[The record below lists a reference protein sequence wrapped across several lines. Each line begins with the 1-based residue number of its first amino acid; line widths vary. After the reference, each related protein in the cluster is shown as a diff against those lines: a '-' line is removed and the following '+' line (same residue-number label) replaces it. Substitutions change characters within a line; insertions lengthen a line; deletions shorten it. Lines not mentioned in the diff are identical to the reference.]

1 MNTLRATSMAFKFRR
16 GLTESVASDA
26 ELFSAAAAAVA
37 DGSLQAIVRSAAT
50 APGLADLLL
59 EISQRDDLRKLTEA
73 LSANVALADAV
84 SALAKAEGELLGS
97 LAAIIRAANGI
108 AATGGDPAL
117 VTSAVAV
124 ALQDPEGVVR
134 IATVR
139 KEGGVS
145 AKIVNWLL
153 GVW

>member
-1 MNTLRATSMAFKFRR
+1 MVGTVICGAAANSLPAGP
-16 GLTESVASDA
+16 GLDHPSDA
-26 ELFSAAAAAVA
+26 A
-37 DGSLQAIVRSAAT
+37 
-50 APGLADLLL
+50 
-59 EISQRDDLRKLTEA
+59 
-73 LSANVALADAV
+73 

-97 LAAIIRAANGI
+97 LAAIIRAANCI

-124 ALQDPEGVVR
+124 ALQDPGDVVR

-139 KEGGVS
+139 KEGGVW